1 MAVDAT
7 TFREALK
14 DFPAGVTIVTS
25 ADELGQPVGATVS
38 AFASLSLDPPLVV
51 VCLKREST
59 TVSAIR
65 ARQAFAVHIL
75 CNDQAQLALR
85 FASDRSPKFEGLEFA
100 ANASGVPLLDD
111 CPVRLE
117 CELNDELPGGDHVI
131 LVGLVVDA
139 SNSDTFEPLVYA
151 NRRFLALGSAV
162 A

>member
-1 MAVDAT
+1 MAIDAA

-25 ADELGQPVGATVS
+25 AGVDGQPVGATVS

-51 VCLKREST
+51 VCLKRESS
-59 TVSAIR
+59 TVAAIR

-75 CNDQAQLALR
+75 GNNQAQLALR
-85 FASDRSPKFEGLEFA
+85 FASDRSPKFEALDFT
-100 ANASGVPLLDD
+100 ANASVVPVLSD

-117 CELNDELPGGDHVI
+117 CVLNDELPGGDHLM

-139 SNSDTFEPLVYA
+139 CNTDTFEPLVYA